1 MNPRYPFGV
10 YTISNRA
17 RSASYATSPC
27 VGFVASPVIIQ
38 HPSEFV
44 NPYFYILRKN
54 SGFIYQWIFLSKYA
68 EEDWKN
74 PDNVVY
80 YKKINHGGDVVK
92 VRILIAIVLV
102 LLIAEFA
109 FLANRLPADYEAAA
123 LQAQQQQEDIRQRT
137 EQLEAKQEFLSTSKS
152 DKAIALEE
160 EADRVR
166 MEAASL
172 LAEMANIRAG
182 EEDIKMQLTQLQE
195 EFSDV
200 EEQYNYYVEVCN
212 ELKKGIETVKA
223 YIAGN

>member
-1 MNPRYPFGV
+1 MW
-10 YTISNRA
+10 YTI
-17 RSASYATSPC
+17 
-27 VGFVASPVIIQ
+27 
-38 HPSEFV
+38 
-44 NPYFYILRKN
+44 
-54 SGFIYQWIFLSKYA
+54 
-68 EEDWKN
+68 
-74 PDNVVY
+74 
-80 YKKINHGGDVVK
+80 KKNHGGDVLK

-137 EQLEAKQEFLSTSKS
+137 EQLEAKQEFLSSSKS
-152 DKAIALEE
+152 DEAIALEE

-195 EFSDV
+195 EFADV

-212 ELKKGIETVKA
+212 ELEKGIETVKA